1 MKSTLQ
7 AQQPTRQASGLS
19 EGSAKLRPV
28 SRGVFYNP
36 KMSLGRDLAV
46 LFAASF
52 FLDGR
57 RLRVCD
63 AMTGSGVRAVRYV
76 LESLNVAS
84 VVAADKNPEA
94 VEAAR
99 RTIQLNG
106 LEKKVAV
113 VESDANLLL
122 LQHMQDR
129 FDLVDL
135 DPFGSP
141 APYLESAL
149 RATEDGG
156 IVAATATDMGP
167 LTGGRPAACF
177 RKYGASAI
185 RTEFEKEVALR
196 ILASCLTAI
205 ASRIEIGIEV
215 AFAHASDHYARIY
228 ATVRKGKA
236 SANESAKLLGFLG
249 YCPKCLMRKSVSS
262 LESIEWVCKGCGSK
276 AQIGGPIWL
285 GPLWDGDVVQRMVQ
299 RTPTVS
305 SSRLSEIQ
313 MILSR
318 TAEEVDN
325 SSFYYRTD
333 SFARSLRIRP
343 PRIARVV
350 EALRNSGHQA
360 SRTHFDPKGF
370 RTNMK
375 FEELVVL
382 LRGLAEEA

>member
-1 MKSTLQ
+1 MQ
-7 AQQPTRQASGLS
+7 AQQPSQLNGLW
-19 EGSAKLRPV
+19 EGSAKLLPT
-28 SRGVFYNP
+28 SRRVFYNP

-46 LFAASF
+46 LFAACF
-52 FLDGR
+52 FPEGK

-76 LESLNVAS
+76 LESRNVAS
-84 VVAADKNPEA
+84 LIAADKNPEA
-94 VEAAR
+94 VEATR

-106 LEKKVAV
+106 LERKIAV

-129 FDLVDL
+129 FELVDL

-149 RATEDGG
+149 RAIEDGG
-156 IVAATATDMGP
+156 VVAATATDMGP
-167 LTGGRPAACF
+167 LTGARPAACF

-196 ILASCLTAI
+196 ILASCLATIAI
-205 ASRIEIGIEV
+205 RIELGIEI

-236 SANESAKLLGFLG
+236 SANESAKLLGFLE
-249 YCPKCLMRKSVSS
+249 YCPKCLMRRSGNS
-262 LESIEWVCKGCGSK
+262 LGSIEWVCKVCGSR
-276 AQIGGPIWL
+276 AQIAGPIWL
-285 GPLWDGDVVQRMVQ
+285 GSLWDEEVVQRMVKY
-299 RTPTVS
+299 TPNLS
-305 SSRLSEIQ
+305 SSRLSEVQ
-313 MILSR
+313 LILSR
-318 TAEEVDN
+318 ICEEVD
-325 SSFYYRTD
+325 SSAFYYRTD
-333 SFARSLRIRP
+333 SFARSLRMRP
-343 PRIARVV
+343 LRIARVV
-350 EALRNSGHQA
+350 DALLYSGHQA
-360 SRTHFDPKGF
+360 CRTHFDPKGF

-382 LRGLAEEA
+382 LRDLAEEA

>member
-1 MKSTLQ
+1 
-7 AQQPTRQASGLS
+7 
-19 EGSAKLRPV
+19 
-28 SRGVFYNP
+28 
-36 KMSLGRDLAV
+36 MSLGRDLAV
-46 LFAASF
+46 LFASSF
-52 FLDGR
+52 FPDGR

-76 LESLNVAS
+76 LESRNVAS
-84 VVAADKNPEA
+84 LIAADKNPEA

-106 LEKKVAV
+106 VEKQVAV
-113 VESDANLLL
+113 FESDANLLL
-122 LQHMQDR
+122 LQHMQNR

-141 APYLESAL
+141 AQYLESAL
-149 RATEDGG
+149 RATEEGG

-167 LTGGRPAACF
+167 LTGARPAACF

-185 RTEFEKEVALR
+185 RTEFDKEVALR
-196 ILASCLTAI
+196 ILASCVTAI
-205 ASRIEIGIEV
+205 ATRIELGIEV
-215 AFAHASDHYARIY
+215 AFAHASDHYVRIY

-236 SANESAKLLGFLG
+236 SANVSAKLLGFLE
-249 YCPKCLMRKSVSS
+249 YCPKCLMRESVDS
-262 LESIEWVCKGCGSK
+262 LESIERVCKVCGSR

-285 GPLWDGDVVQRMVQ
+285 GPLWDGEVVQRMVK
-299 RTPTVS
+299 RTPNLS
-305 SSRLSEIQ
+305 SSRLSEVQ
-313 MILSR
+313 LILSC
-318 TAEEVDN
+318 TGEEVNN
-325 SSFYYRTD
+325 SPFYYRTD

-350 EALRNSGHQA
+350 EALQESGHQA

-375 FEELVVL
+375 IEELVAL
-382 LRGLAEEA
+382 LRNLAEKA

>member
-1 MKSTLQ
+1 
-7 AQQPTRQASGLS
+7 
-19 EGSAKLRPV
+19 
-28 SRGVFYNP
+28 
-36 KMSLGRDLAV
+36 MSLGRDLAV
-46 LFAASF
+46 LFATSF
-52 FLDGR
+52 FPEGR
-57 RLRVCD
+57 CVCVCD
-63 AMTGSGVRAVRYV
+63 AMTGSGVRAARYV
-76 LESLNVAS
+76 LESLNVVS

-94 VEAAR
+94 VEAAW

-141 APYLESAL
+141 APYLQSAL

-156 IVAATATDMGP
+156 VVAATATDMGP
-167 LTGGRPAACF
+167 LTGARPAACF

-185 RTEFEKEVALR
+185 RAEFEKEVALR
-196 ILASCLTAI
+196 ILASCLTSIAI
-205 ASRIEIGIEV
+205 RIELGIEV

-236 SANESAKLLGFLG
+236 SANESAKLLGFLE
-249 YCPKCLMRKSVSS
+249 YCPKCLMRNTVHT
-262 LESIEWVCKGCGSK
+262 LESIEWACKVCGSK
-276 AQIGGPIWL
+276 IQIGGPIWL
-285 GPLWDGDVVQRMVQ
+285 GPLWDGGTVQRMVK
-299 RTPTVS
+299 RTPNLS

-313 MILSR
+313 LILSC
-318 TAEEVDN
+318 TGEEVDN
-325 SSFYYRTD
+325 SPFYYRTD
-333 SFARSLRIRP
+333 SFAQSLRIRP
-343 PRIARVV
+343 PRIARVI

-382 LRGLAEEA
+382 LRSLAEEA